1 MVTKSFP
8 VGGEPVCSP
17 RLDYF
22 YILEISKLKL
32 FKNRT
37 LYYKIMHIIT
47 RARLIEFAEKYPNTK
62 TALETW
68 YRKVKQTDYDNF
80 NELRLMFPS
89 ADQVGKCTIFNIGGH
104 KVRLIAII
112 HYNRHK
118 IYIRHVLTHTEYDL
132 NKWKIGC

>member
-1 MVTKSFP
+1 
-8 VGGEPVCSP
+8 
-17 RLDYF
+17 
-22 YILEISKLKL
+22 
-32 FKNRT
+32 
-37 LYYKIMHIIT
+37 MHIIT

-68 YRKVKQTDYDNF
+68 YRKVKQTHYDNF

-89 ADQVGKCTIFNIGGH
+89 ADQVGKCTIFNIGGN

-118 IYIRHVLTHTEYDL
+118 IYIRHVLTHTEYDM